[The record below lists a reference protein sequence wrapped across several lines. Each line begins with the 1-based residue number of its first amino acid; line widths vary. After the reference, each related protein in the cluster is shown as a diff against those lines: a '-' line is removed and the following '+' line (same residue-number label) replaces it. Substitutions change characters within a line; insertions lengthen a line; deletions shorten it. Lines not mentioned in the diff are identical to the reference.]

1 MVIPVFIPHKGCPF
15 DCIYC
20 NQKIISGQTEEM
32 TVEKMDEIICS
43 HLSTARRDSYIE
55 IGFFGGSFTGIEAEK
70 QIMFLELAN
79 KYILQGKIKGIR
91 LSTRPDYIDS
101 EILHRLKE
109 YNVKIIELGVQSLD
123 EDVLKKSG
131 RGHGTDDVYKACSLI
146 KKSGIGLGIQT
157 MIGLPGSNFSKDLDT
172 AQKVVELKPDIARIY
187 PCLVIKDTYMEH
199 MYKSGI
205 YTPLKLNEAV
215 SICKKMLIHLEKSG
229 INVIRIGLQPTDDM
243 QMGKNII
250 AGPYHPA
257 FRQLVESEIYKDM
270 IDKVLDSMVIKPNTS
285 IIINFNSKDYSNIIG
300 QKKSNT
306 KYFKSKY
313 PEVEI
318 SFIADDF
325 ADEDCI
331 IAKTGESRI
340 VLSQKDYFRGINL

>member
-172 AQKVVELKPDIARIY
+172 AQKVVELKPQIVRIY
-187 PCLVIKDTYMEH
+187 PTLVVKNTYLEK
-199 MYKSGI
+199 MYSEGS
-205 YTPLKLNEAV
+205 YTPLELEEAV
-215 SICKKMLIHLEKSG
+215 NLSAKILELYNKNG
-229 INVIRIGLQPTDDM
+229 VKVIRIGLQPTD
-243 QMGKNII
+243 NINDNFDVVG
-250 AGPYHPA
+250 GPFHPS
-257 FRQLVESEIYKDM
+257 FRQLVESRLWLYRIENY
-270 IDKVLDSMVIKPNTS
+270 IKEYS
-285 IIINFNSKDYSNIIG
+285 LFKEHDIIIYTDRKYICDIIG
-300 QKKSNT
+300 QRRGNIEYLKDKYQFRRILIKSNEDLNDE
-306 KYFKSKY
+306 F
-313 PEVEI
+313 
-318 SFIADDF
+318 FI
-325 ADEDCI
+325 
-331 IAKTGESRI
+331 
-340 VLSQKDYFRGINL
+340 RGL

>member
-1 MVIPVFIPHKGCPF
+1 MGKKHMVIPVFIPHKGCPF

-172 AQKVVELKPDIARIY
+172 AQKVVELKPQIVRIY
-187 PCLVIKDTYMEH
+187 PTLVVKNTYLEK
-199 MYKSGI
+199 MYSEGS
-205 YTPLKLNEAV
+205 YTPLELEEAV
-215 SICKKMLIHLEKSG
+215 NLSAKILELYNKNG
-229 INVIRIGLQPTDDM
+229 VKVIRIGLQPTD
-243 QMGKNII
+243 NINDNFDVVG
-250 AGPYHPA
+250 GPFHPS
-257 FRQLVESEIYKDM
+257 FRQLVESRLWLYRIENY
-270 IDKVLDSMVIKPNTS
+270 IKEYS
-285 IIINFNSKDYSNIIG
+285 LFKEHDIIIYTDRKYICDIIG
-300 QKKSNT
+300 QRRGNIEYLKDKYQFRRILIKSNEDLNDE
-306 KYFKSKY
+306 F
-313 PEVEI
+313 
-318 SFIADDF
+318 FI
-325 ADEDCI
+325 
-331 IAKTGESRI
+331 
-340 VLSQKDYFRGINL
+340 RGL